1 MGGGT
6 LVGMRLAFNYKK
18 ATPAAGDVRRAS
30 FSQSADSPQYVLTTK
45 WSADDE

>member
-6 LVGMRLAFNYKK
+6 PVGMRLAFHSKE
-18 ATPAAGDVRRAS
+18 AMPAAGDVRRAS

-45 WSADDE
+45 WTVGGE